1 MKQDRLIH
9 GQLADYPVRFFCVN
23 STETVEEFRR
33 IHQASPTA
41 AAAGGRLVTA
51 AILMGAMMKNE
62 RDRLTLIIK
71 GEGPVSQ
78 IVVTAGNNGQVKGDI
93 LNPDIEVLINAAGK
107 LDVAAAV
114 GAGTL
119 TVIKDTGYSEPHN
132 STVRLVSGEIAED
145 IAYYYALSEQIPTVC
160 ALGVFV
166 DEEGVVRRAGGYIL
180 QVMPN
185 CPEEMVVY
193 LEQKTEK
200 MSAITTLLKENSN
213 PQSVIAA
220 LFDEGGFA
228 YEINRTL
235 QPQYVCDCSRERVES
250 MLSALDTKELSE
262 IMQEQTNV
270 EVKCHFCNQ
279 TYLFDVKSIQEMIK
293 NRQKG

>member
-62 RDRLTLIIK
+62 SDRLTLIIK

-93 LNPDIEVLINAAGK
+93 LNPDIEVLINTAGK

-132 STVRLVSGEIAED
+132 STVRLVSGEIED
-145 IAYYYALSEQIPTVC
+145 IAYYYALSEQIPRY

-166 DEEGVVRRAGGYIL
+166 DEEGVVRHARYIL

-193 LEQKTEK
+193 LEQNGKNVRHNNIVERK
-200 MSAITTLLKENSN
+200 Q
-213 PQSVIAA
+213 QSTKRDLRYLTKAA
-220 LFDEGGFA
+220 LPMKSIDIA
-228 YEINRTL
+228 TAICLRL
-235 QPQYVCDCSRERVES
+235 QQRELS
-250 MLSALDTKELSE
+250 MLSALDTKNC
-262 IMQEQTNV
+262 Q
-270 EVKCHFCNQ
+270 
-279 TYLFDVKSIQEMIK
+279 
-293 NRQKG
+293 R